1 MLQRYQEIA
10 DERYAARLAEYEKR
24 LKKAQED
31 GIVPVEEPKEPKKA
45 KRKVTKDTTA
55 KKKTKATK
63 KSASAKG
70 KKTTTKKTSG
80 TKKSTTSSKKAKS
93 AKLDEDADQWISSD
107 DED

>member
-31 GIVPVEEPKEPKKA
+31 GIMPVEEPKEPKKA
-45 KRKVTKDTTA
+45 KKVTKDKKSTTA
-55 KKKTKATK
+55 KKK
-63 KSASAKG
+63 KSASSKS
-70 KKTTTKKTSG
+70 KKTTAKKTSG

-93 AKLDEDADQWISSD
+93 AKLDEDADQWITSD